1 MCCAGSR
8 LLVQE
13 SIKALPEQGT
23 RTHMENL
30 RLGSP
35 LDKSM
40 DVGALVD
47 PVQRQRIA
55 ALVDSANAE
64 GTAMWQPACELPA
77 DGS

>member
-1 MCCAGSR
+1 M
-8 LLVQE
+8 QE
-13 SIKALPEQGT
+13 SIQERFLNKVRARMQ
-23 RTHMENL
+23 NL

-55 ALVDSANAE
+55 VRAGEVRQRGIARHQGMRAITSA
-64 GTAMWQPACELPA
+64 TAAVSFLA
-77 DGS
+77 